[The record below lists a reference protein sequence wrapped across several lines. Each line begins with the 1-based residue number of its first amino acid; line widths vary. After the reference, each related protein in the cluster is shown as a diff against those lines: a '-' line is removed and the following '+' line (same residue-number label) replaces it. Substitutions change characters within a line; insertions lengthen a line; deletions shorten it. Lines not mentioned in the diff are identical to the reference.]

1 MTYDQAMVAG
11 SSVTTRD
18 GLQASIAEN
27 LASKVRWLRFSG
39 GLEKLFEQ
47 QTGAARSRFL
57 VLMGFPAL
65 ILMNSFLIVDY
76 VAVNDVFAL
85 AVVLRLGVVTL
96 GGLLVMW
103 IVLKNP
109 PAVIREGLQVLI
121 ITFGALTLLVLVVE
135 SESPIRQTYF
145 YGILPILLFG
155 MMVQRVRFWFV
166 VPMVAAITTIYVIT
180 AKLGGATDLHQFGAH
195 SVYTSTVIFSLIS
208 CYSLE
213 REQRL
218 NWLTALNEK
227 LRSDRYEALSTV
239 DPLTGLG
246 NRRALN
252 SAIANMH
259 DTPGLAGRG
268 VAIAI
273 ADIDHFKSYNDSYGH
288 VAGDGCLRRVAGIL
302 TGEASKH
309 GYSVFRFGGEEFV
322 ILLTGV
328 DAGKAFNTCER
339 MRRVIEDAAIP
350 HAAAGN
356 GALTVS
362 IGVALEPL
370 DDGFAADAL
379 IFKADTALYE
389 AKGNGR
395 NRVVF
400 QHTPRAAERVL
411 ASGPGP
417 LSRRPAG
424 ICLT

>member
-1 MTYDQAMVAG
+1 MKYDQAIDAG
-11 SSVTTRD
+11 DTITAHD
-18 GLQASIAEN
+18 GLQACIAAN
-27 LASKVRWLRFSG
+27 LASKVCWLRFSG

-57 VLMGFPAL
+57 VLVGIPAL
-65 ILMNSFLIVDY
+65 LLMNSFLVVDY
-76 VAVNDVFAL
+76 VAVNDVFWL
-85 AVVLRLGVVTL
+85 AMVLRLGVVTL

-103 IVLKNP
+103 ITLKNP
-109 PAVIREGLQVLI
+109 SPVIREGLQVFV
-121 ITFGALTLLVLVVE
+121 ITLGALALLILVAE
-135 SESPIRQTYF
+135 SKSPIRQDYF

-166 VPMVAAITTIYVIT
+166 LPMVAAISTIYVIT
-180 AKLGGATDLHQFGAH
+180 AKVGGATDMHQFGAH
-195 SVYTSTVIFSLIS
+195 SVFASTVIFSLMA

-213 REQRL
+213 RGQRM

-252 SAIANMH
+252 RAIGSML
-259 DTPGLAGRG
+259 DTPELAGHR

-273 ADIDHFKSYNDSYGH
+273 ADIDHFKSYNDTFGH
-288 VAGDGCLRRVAGIL
+288 VAGDDCLRRVAGIL
-302 TGEASKH
+302 TSEAQKH
-309 GYSVFRFGGEEFV
+309 GNSVFRFGGEEFV

-328 DAGKAFNTCER
+328 NVGTAFNICER
-339 MRRVIEDAAIP
+339 MRLAIEGAAIP
-350 HAAAGN
+350 HSASAG
-356 GALTVS
+356 GSLTAS
-362 IGVALEPL
+362 IGVALGPL
-370 DDGFAADAL
+370 EDGFAADAL

-400 QHTPRAAERVL
+400 QNAPL
-411 ASGPGP
+411 ASEQA
-417 LSRRPAG
+417 LVA
-424 ICLT
+424 